1 MSEEQRSNLFN
12 AIAQQLPV
20 GRVAQ
25 PEDIAAAYVYLA
37 KNGFTTGTVVLID
50 GGALLS

>member
-1 MSEEQRSNLFN
+1 MFN
-12 AIAQQLPV
+12 AIAQKLPV

-25 PEDIAAAYVYLA
+25 PEDIAATYVYLA
-37 KNGFTTGTVVLID
+37 KNGYTTGTVVLIE